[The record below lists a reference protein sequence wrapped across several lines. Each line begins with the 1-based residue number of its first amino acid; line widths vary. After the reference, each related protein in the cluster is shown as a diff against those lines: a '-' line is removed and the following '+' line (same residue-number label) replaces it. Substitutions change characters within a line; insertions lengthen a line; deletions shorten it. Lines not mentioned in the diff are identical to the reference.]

1 MVADNTRKPRQHYS
15 AAVIAKC
22 KALYVVKGL
31 SPKDVVQRTG
41 VSLEAL
47 GNWTQR
53 YGWTAEKRA
62 RLTRLEKNA
71 VTRAED
77 SNAGFLE
84 SMGTQ
89 AEEIAEDAMQMSR
102 EYAVARDPFAAKNL
116 QSATQSVKNMVDVY
130 FKARG
135 LDGKNGGNS
144 VVNIGSVYVNNA
156 PLQRDA
162 KPALDLGKVQLSE
175 GSA

>member
-1 MVADNTRKPRQHYS
+1 MVSTNTRKPRQHYS

-31 SPKDVVQRTG
+31 NPKDVSERTG
-41 VSLEAL
+41 VSCDAL
-47 GNWTQR
+47 ANWTSR

-62 RLTRLEKNA
+62 RLSRLEKTA

-77 SNAGFLE
+77 ANAGFLE

-102 EYAVARDPFAAKNL
+102 EYANARDPFAAKNL
-116 QSATQSVKNMVDVY
+116 QSSTQSVKNMVDVF

-135 LDGKNGGNS
+135 LDGKATGS
-144 VVNIGSVYVNNA
+144 TVNIGSVYVNNA

-162 KPALDLGKVQLSE
+162 KPVVDLGTVELPE
-175 GSA
+175 GNA